1 MAAATAPTPAGIL
14 GALLAGHPE
23 AASLLGEASHHQALA
38 ERSASRTGRKFAAMQ
53 AVRASYEELGHRL
66 DPRHQRPVN
75 AMIALALLAG
85 LATGLAVIDDVEL
98 TGVLTGPM
106 LAPTAIAVMA
116 AWLTGA
122 WLTADAVREHHRGVL
137 AAVVTAIGTTSLLLA
152 ALHVAAAVPRSSPT
166 WMVIGASVLGAA
178 LIDVLTAGAAML
190 TARAEPF
197 PVFVRRQAWRRAR
210 TGYETAV
217 RLERADAEAAKVAA
231 EAWLGLVR
239 RQAAAAGHEE
249 SVLQDV
255 MVLASALP
263 QAARPSLP

>member
-14 GALLAGHPE
+14 GTLLTGHPE

-53 AVRASYEELGHRL
+53 AARASYQELGHRL
-66 DPRHQRPVN
+66 DPRHRRPVN
-75 AMIALALLAG
+75 AMITLALLAG
-85 LATGLAVIDDVEL
+85 IATGLAVIDDVEL

-137 AAVVTAIGTTSLLLA
+137 AAIVTATGTTSLLLA
-152 ALHVAAAVPRSSPT
+152 ALHVVAVHRSSPT
-166 WMVIGASVLGAA
+166 WMVIGASALGAA
-178 LIDVLTAGAAML
+178 LIDVLTAGAAVL

-197 PVFVRRQAWRRAR
+197 PVFVRRQAWGRAR
-210 TGYETAV
+210 TGYETAE
-217 RLERADAEAAKVAA
+217 RLERADAEAATVAA

-239 RQAAAAGHEE
+239 HQAAGAGHDE

-255 MVLASALP
+255 MALASALP
-263 QAARPSLP
+263 QAARPRLP